1 MPEKAGTEIV
11 YYRSKAD
18 EAGALVVGGILLA
31 FALVVLTQDG
41 VGGIGFS
48 KGLVVMSTYLAL
60 PLGVVMVLANIRHLV
75 SRGPTLVAGK
85 EGISVLFLPRPVGP
99 IRWSEITGFT
109 QFKHQGKWILGITLE
124 NPVRTLTPLKDHISA
139 LLSRAGPVA
148 AHIKIHG
155 KMLDDEMEKIV
166 RGLEEMRQLYSWRP
180 E

>member
-31 FALVVLTQDG
+31 FAFVVLTQDG

-48 KGLVVMSTYLAL
+48 KDLVVMSTYLAL

-75 SRGPTLVAGK
+75 SRGPTMVVGK
-85 EGISVLFLPRPVGP
+85 EGISVLFTRQPVGP

-109 QFKHQGKWILGITLE
+109 QFKHQGKWILGVTLDD
-124 NPVRTLTPLKDHISA
+124 PVRTLAPHKGRISA
-139 LLSRAGPVA
+139 LLARAGPAA
-148 AHIKIHG
+148 AHVKIHG
-155 KMLDDEMEKIV
+155 RMLDDEMEQVV
-166 RGLEEMRQLYSWRP
+166 RDLEEMRQLYSWRP